1 MQKLAHF
8 KNKNIAV
15 LGAGLTG
22 LSCVRFLQK
31 NNLPCAVNDSREEPT
46 NLIAFKENFPK
57 VNLFVGSWNT
67 QLISSAD
74 ILIVSPGVD
83 LNEVQ
88 KAHNIKSTC
97 EVIGDVE
104 LYCQLSNTPI
114 IAVTGSNGKSTVVSL
129 LHYLGK
135 QLGYKTQLGGNIG
148 IPVLDTIN
156 ETFDYL
162 ILELSSFQLET
173 LNSMQALA
181 ATILNISDDHLDRH
195 KTIENYSQIK
205 QKIYA
210 QAAVAVINRDD
221 SATYYA
227 KSSTNSQQISFGS
240 DQPEHGQEHSHFGV
254 IAFKEQLFLTYG
266 DEKLIALSELPLA
279 GMHNALNYLAALA
292 LGSQAGWS
300 LTAMVQNLAGFKGLP
315 HRCQRVESSD
325 GVQWINDSKA
335 TNVGATLAAI
345 KGLSDVTKVNQQFIL
360 IAGGEGKGA
369 DFKPL
374 KTVITQ
380 HVNLLYTIGKDGH
393 KIAELTKNSATH
405 CIQVS
410 SLEEAVSLAS
420 IVVKSGDTVLLS
432 PACASLDMFKS
443 FAERGQV
450 FIQAVNSVQGG
461 KL

>member
-8 KNKNIAV
+8 KNKNIVV

-22 LSCVRFLQK
+22 LSCVHFLQK
-31 NNLPCAVNDSREEPT
+31 NNLPCAVNDSRAEPT
-46 NLIAFKENFPK
+46 NLIAFKDNFPK
-57 VNLFVGSWNT
+57 VNLFAGSWNT
-67 QLISSAD
+67 ELISGAD

-83 LNEVQ
+83 LNETQ
-88 KAHNIKSTC
+88 IAHNINSTC

-129 LHYLGK
+129 VHYLGK

-148 IPVLDTIN
+148 VPVLDIID

-195 KTIENYSQIK
+195 KTLENYSQIK
-205 QKIYA
+205 QKIYT
-210 QAAVAVINRDD
+210 QSAVAIINRDD
-221 SATYYA
+221 SATFVTKNFA
-227 KSSTNSQQISFGS
+227 KSSTHSQHISFGS
-240 DQPEHGQEHSHFGV
+240 DQPSDNHFGV
-254 IAFKEQLFLTYG
+254 IAFKEQLFLAYG
-266 DEKLIALSELPLA
+266 DKKLIALSELPLA

-300 LTAMVQNLAGFKGLP
+300 LTAMVQNLAGFTGLP
-315 HRCQRVESSD
+315 HRCQRVESND

-345 KGLSDVTKVNQQFIL
+345 KGLSNVTNANQQFIL

-374 KTVITQ
+374 KSVITQ

-410 SLEEAVSLAS
+410 SLEEAVNLAS

-432 PACASLDMFKS
+432 PACASLDMFKN

-461 KL
+461 AL